1 MFRKLCLLFL
11 VCTACKK
18 DPVKPVPK
26 LLNGTWQGRYGNISS
41 PEPGDTAFGPLTAVY
56 TIDFKDNG
64 TMTVYDGRKEDAALM
79 AEGVYSLQNGKL
91 FGEYTYVRGS
101 SSTFSIQAILH
112 KPDSLAGTWRIG
124 SWGPTGGKF
133 FLKK

>member
-1 MFRKLCLLFL
+1 MFRKLCLIL
-11 VCTACKK
+11 VVFTACKK
-18 DPVKPVPK
+18 DPAKPK
-26 LLNGTWQGRYGNISS
+26 LLNGTWVGRYGNINS
-41 PEPGDTAFGPLTAVY
+41 PAPGDTAFGPLTAVY
-56 TIDFKDNG
+56 TIVFKENG

-79 AEGVYSLQNGKL
+79 AEGIYSLKNGKL

-101 SSTFSIQAILH
+101 TSTFSIQAILH

-124 SWGPTGGKF
+124 SWGSTGGKF